1 MQKKQC
7 INYKMQMFNSR
18 FLLYN
23 NIKMQKPTTINFGV
37 MRRISKI
44 ILENETKN
52 VLETST
58 L

>member
-1 MQKKQC
+1 
-7 INYKMQMFNSR
+7 MQMFNSR